1 MAVLKLK
8 EHRMK
13 KNKTQVEIAT
23 IMNITQAQYS
33 RWENEIN
40 FPNPIEIVMLCDI
53 FDCTPNDL
61 FNFNK

>member
-1 MAVLKLK
+1 
-8 EHRMK
+8 MK

-40 FPNPIEIVMLCDI
+40 FPNPIEIIKLCDI

-61 FNFNK
+61 FSFNK